1 MWCNKVKISE
11 ASDSFKNVCVMHR
24 LSVDMVTLA
33 IEYIKTYGTTN
44 TVKNAKGVRLLG
56 NFK

>member
-1 MWCNKVKISE
+1 
-11 ASDSFKNVCVMHR
+11 MHR